1 MTKHLRLILVPLLLF
16 SGLTARG
23 VSYSG
28 SVQYSWA
35 GTTTT
40 TQLDWYRGADGR
52 LHEGTKE
59 IEHRTEDAFLTY
71 NISGVQLIKVY
82 DAKNDPVPEEA
93 DPWWRKLW
101 YAETDKATDWSEAGD
116 LHYGNEE
123 FTVVLYMHHAVAEY
137 ASGATLKVKSGEIVR
152 VDSNGLVAL
161 VAVRKMDDGE
171 LLVVK
176 VVEHER
182 SASILFDDKTMDA
195 VFCLISEQGLATFHG
210 LISSDSLKTIETTI
224 EADPEAGEDK
234 GTKIPWEVF
243 AIPPALIAAWG
254 VSRLLR
260 KKQREEN
267 GEPDDDTEEDEPGE
281 DEGSTFK
288 MIICKDFGDALVL
301 DDPPVEVGA
310 RILEIRWD
318 GQEIER
324 PDLSAQIVIHG
335 AKNANVSDT
344 QMRGRYK
351 IGKVT
356 AFRNADGEN
365 PGTATV
371 TFSFSGI
378 GARFNN
384 NVVFRVED
392 PPGIEIGD
400 CLSFAAG
407 QGKELYME
415 FQLTGAAHEPT
426 DIEFTITNGGDSKFS
441 AEIEQSDENPQ
452 IFRIVLT
459 EHGEAEDEVAGT
471 MQIFPS
477 TVTVSLE
484 GRKPL
489 VGSFDVYRIYLGMNV
504 RLRAL
509 KAFLVEFDST
519 EEHDYIPE
527 RGSKKR
533 LKYAESRVD
542 LSLTVVDE
550 EDENKFKNV
559 LPDFGP
565 VFEFSDDLSAGFDL
579 FTPSQG
585 FQGVPNADQL
595 AAFDN
600 LFFRDI
606 DGKQTGAICE
616 KLKFKYEFRDVI
628 PGPSF
633 YGVIRATD
641 GFLVA
646 PNRSHAKVKVTMGW
660 HGETFTKELIVPVNS
675 QPYRDFE
682 IPPGADLATTL
693 IQYDRE
699 DFRRTD
705 ELNEMRLKICFYKE
719 FFELRP
725 LFYKLTVMLEG
736 YNKAFGYF
744 EPDFQGM
751 VDIFKKYTRG
761 EIGTYFVAKH
771 AMATN
776 LYDDLAD
783 AALATA
789 MDMRHSWTVI
799 GCRIGLGIVTGGL
812 SEFVWTPVDA
822 YLDMKEYVD
831 KGGDSAWEGFKQ
843 ISINIIKW
851 EAAFYGVGKIF
862 SKIKQIRA
870 ARQARAAELQAAA
883 QKTAE
888 VTRTNK
894 LLAAERGFS
903 AGSTAD
909 KFTNATKKTIST
921 WENSAKNANE
931 AIKKMRQSGDAVFK
945 KTSILAEESGK
956 RARLDARKIYEDFK
970 RVMNNPTATQ
980 DEVKRVTLALQGNKT
995 AQEILKNQAD
1005 NLIRANFNANI
1016 KRIYEEVDPKCIE
1029 KLAAHFGVK
1038 PKNIRVMPNPATG
1051 NSAESLYKGITI
1063 GADRDVTYQIW
1074 NGKKWV
1080 DIGEDIMQIKYS
1092 EAFYEVQ
1099 YGWFPEGQ
1107 KEVVRILDKLDQDT
1121 VNGLH
1126 GLESYGDDLKRII
1139 DKSLQGQKLSDP
1151 DRIAKVFAHKC
1162 EKFIEQGE
1170 AIKAQA
1176 EQLWN
1181 AGFKEEAM
1189 RVFGYGDA
1197 LVQEGVRQNIKQFK
1211 RILLPRFEVAV
1222 MNGKNLNYG
1231 KLFEKIRVLEG
1242 IGMQANK
1249 ETLSITLEEAR
1260 LTLQSQ
1266 YGCTIEDVVRE
1277 CAEAIKD
1284 VNAAL

>member
-1 MTKHLRLILVPLLLF
+1 MKRLLLPILLLL
-16 SGLTARG
+16 SGLSARG

-28 SVQYSWA
+28 SIQYSWA
-35 GTTTT
+35 GTSTT
-40 TQLDWYRGADGR
+40 TQLDWVRGPDGR
-52 LHEGTKE
+52 WHEGTKE
-59 IEHRTEDAFLTY
+59 IEHRTTDAFLTY
-71 NISGVQLIKVY
+71 TIDGVQLVKVY
-82 DAKNDPVPEEA
+82 DMKKDPTPKEA
-93 DPWWRKLW
+93 EPWWRKMW
-101 YAETDKATDWSEAGD
+101 HADIDGNMDWSEAGNLND
-116 LHYGNEE
+116 KE
-123 FTVVLYMHHAVAEY
+123 FSSILYLEHAVAEY
-137 ASGATLKVKSGEIVR
+137 SRGAILTVKPGQTIRAE
-152 VDSNGLVAL
+152 SNGMVTLVAAKKADEGRL
-161 VAVRKMDDGE
+161 RI
-171 LLVVK
+171 VK
-176 VVEHER
+176 VVNRER
-182 SASILFDDKTMDA
+182 GASIVFDPKEMDF
-195 VFCLISEQGLATFHG
+195 VFCMISEQGMATLHG
-210 LISSDSLKTIETTI
+210 LISSDSLETIETTI
-224 EADPEAGEDK
+224 EADPEAGEDR

-243 AIPPALIAAWG
+243 AIPPAVIVAWG

-260 KKQREEN
+260 KKEREES
-267 GEPDDDTEEDEPGE
+267 GEPDDGEEEEEPGE

-335 AKNANVSDT
+335 SKNANVGET
-344 QMRGRYK
+344 LMRGRYK

-356 AFRNADGEN
+356 AFRNDAGEN

-371 TFSFSGI
+371 TFSFAGI

-392 PPGIEIGD
+392 PPGLEIGE

-415 FQLTGAAHEPT
+415 FELTGAAHEPT
-426 DIEFTITNGGDSKFS
+426 DIEFTITNGGDKKFS

-452 IFRIVLT
+452 IFRIVMT
-459 EHGEAEDEVAGT
+459 ECGEAEDEPAGT
-471 MQIFPS
+471 AQIFPC

-489 VGSFDVYRIYLGMNV
+489 TGSFDVYRIFLGLYI

-533 LKYAESRVD
+533 LKFAESRVD

-550 EDENKFKNV
+550 EAENQFKTV
-559 LPDFGP
+559 LPDEGP
-565 VFEFSDDLSAGFDL
+565 FFEFSDDLSAGFDL
-579 FTPSQG
+579 FTPSEG
-585 FQGVPNADQL
+585 YNGVPNADQL
-595 AAFDN
+595 YAYEN

-606 DGKQTGAICE
+606 DGTKTGNICE
-616 KLKFKYEFRDVI
+616 KLKFKYEFRDVL
-628 PGPSF
+628 PDSSF
-633 YGVIRATD
+633 WGIIRATD

-660 HGETFTKELIVPVNS
+660 HGQTFTEELIVPLNS

-682 IPPGADLATTL
+682 IPPGADLSTTL
-693 IQYDRE
+693 IKYDME
-699 DFRRTD
+699 DFRRTE
-705 ELNEMRLKICFYKE
+705 ELKEMRFKICFYSE

-751 VDIFKKYTRG
+751 VNIFKQYTRG
-761 EIGTYFVAKH
+761 EIGTYYVARD

-783 AALATA
+783 AAMATA
-789 MDMRHSWTVI
+789 MEMRHSWAVI

-822 YLDMKEYVD
+822 YLDMKTYVD

-843 ISINIIKW
+843 VSFNILKW
-851 EAAFYGVGKIF
+851 EALFYGAGKIF
-862 SKIKQIRA
+862 SKVKQLRA
-870 ARQARAAELQAAA
+870 ARAAKLKEAA
-883 QKTAE
+883 KETAE
-888 VTRTNK
+888 NTRVDK
-894 LLAAERGFS
+894 MLAAEKGFS
-903 AGSTAD
+903 SAPTAE
-909 KFTNATKKTIST
+909 KFTNATKKTMDAWDESVQGA
-921 WENSAKNANE
+921 NNA
-931 AIKKMRQSGDAVFK
+931 IRKMRQSGDKVFK
-945 KTSILAEESGK
+945 ESSVLAEECGK
-956 RARLDARKIYEDFK
+956 LAREDGKKIYDQFK
-970 RVMNNPTATQ
+970 KVMNNPTATEE
-980 DEVKRVTLALQGNKT
+980 EVKRATLALQGNKS

-1005 NLIRANFNANI
+1005 DLIRANFNANI
-1016 KRIYEEVDPKCIE
+1016 KRIYDQVDPVCIRN
-1029 KLAAHFGVK
+1029 LANHFGVEAK
-1038 PKNIRVMPNPATG
+1038 YIRVAPIKATG
-1051 NSAESLYKGITI
+1051 NAADALYLGRTI

-1080 DIGEDIMQIKYS
+1080 DIAEDVMEVEYAK
-1092 EAFYEVQ
+1092 AFNEVN
-1099 YGWFPEGQ
+1099 YNWFPAQRKELLKTLQ
-1107 KEVVRILDKLDQDT
+1107 KFDQDT

-1126 GLESYGDDLKRII
+1126 GLESYGDDLKRIV
-1139 DKSLQGQKLSDP
+1139 DKAFQGQKLADP
-1151 DRIAKVFAHKC
+1151 DRIATVFAHKC
-1162 EKFIEQGE
+1162 QKFVAQGE

-1176 EQLWN
+1176 KQLWD

-1197 LVQEGVRQNIKQFK
+1197 LVQEGLRQNIKQFR
-1211 RILLPRFEVAV
+1211 RILLPRIEAAL
-1222 MNGKNLNYG
+1222 MNGKELPYRQ
-1231 KLFEKIRVLEG
+1231 LFEKIRVLEG
-1242 IGMQANK
+1242 VGLNADKQ
-1249 ETLSITLEEAR
+1249 TLSITLEEAR

-1266 YGCTIEDVVRE
+1266 YGSSFEDVFNE
-1277 CAEAIKD
+1277 CARAIEE
-1284 VNAAL
+1284 VNALL